1 MLYKT
6 LRELFY
12 TQEKQKYQKIYYE
25 RFSSPFAIHIPL
37 DIKQY
42 NHNQAFKAFYCYS
55 EEIVLLFEKIH
66 ERHKDLLELIYD
78 TPMPVL
84 HQFELSCVVDEVHA
98 TSAIEGIHSTHR
110 ELKDILDGKTDSSH
124 FSSIIQKYNMLRS
137 GEILFFQT

>member
-1 MLYKT
+1 M
-6 LRELFY
+6 
-12 TQEKQKYQKIYYE
+12 
-25 RFSSPFAIHIPL
+25 
-37 DIKQY
+37 
-42 NHNQAFKAFYCYS
+42 
-55 EEIVLLFEKIH
+55 LFEKIH

-110 ELKDILDGKTDSSH
+110 ELKDILDGKTDSQH

-137 GEILFFQT
+137 GEILFFQTCQDIRDFYDTFTHEDIISQNPSHRHDGKIFR